1 MFAYSQFFG
10 DISNWDVGNVRDM
23 TGMFFRSPLEDELPK
38 WYKQPNLYVRA
49 G

>member
-1 MFAYSQFFG
+1 
-10 DISNWDVGNVRDM
+10 M
-23 TGMFFRSPLEDELPK
+23 TGMFFRSLLEDEVPERLPK